1 MMPTRIILGYDGS
14 PAATAAI
21 EAGAR
26 LFPQAYAWVAHLWT
40 PPFGSTSLR
49 ERLWAGAEHVDE
61 FVEAVEREGRREAD
75 RMAAVGVTLAAAAGW
90 TAEPLVV
97 SSYGGEGLRF
107 AELAERVDADLA
119 LVGSRGLGGTR
130 AVLGSVSDMVVHYA
144 SRPVLVVPYP
154 LVTDEFAALAEG
166 PVLVGYDDSAGAQ
179 AALATA
185 GRLFP
190 TRTLLPAT
198 VQDGQV
204 TGEAAQS
211 PPAGNR
217 VAARLRLAGGQGPHG
232 RSVAAALAG
241 CARQR
246 AAAVLVV
253 GSRGRSAVR
262 EILLGSVAMAALHH
276 AHLPVLVVHTAS
288 AGVEHESA
296 GTAASRPAAAP

>member
-26 LFPQAYAWVAHLWT
+26 LFPQASAWVAHLWT
-40 PPFGSTSLR
+40 PPFGSASLR
-49 ERLWAGAEHVDE
+49 DRLWTGAEHVDE

-75 RMAAVGVTLAAAAGW
+75 RMAAVGVTLATAAGW
-90 TAEPLVV
+90 PAEPLVV

-130 AVLGSVSDMVVHYA
+130 AVLGSVSDMVVHFT

-154 LVTDEFAALAEG
+154 LLIHEFAALAAG
-166 PVLVGYDDSAGAQ
+166 PVLVGYDGSAGAQ
-179 AALATA
+179 TALTTA

-198 VQDGQV
+198 VQDAQD
-204 TGEAAQS
+204 TDEAPHP

-217 VAARLRLAGGQGPHG
+217 AAARLRPAGGQGPHG
-232 RSVAAALAG
+232 RSVAAALAA
-241 CARQR
+241 CARQH

-276 AHLPVLVVHTAS
+276 AHLPVLVVRTTS
-288 AGVEHESA
+288 AGVEHEPAGA
-296 GTAASRPAAAP
+296 GTQPAAAL